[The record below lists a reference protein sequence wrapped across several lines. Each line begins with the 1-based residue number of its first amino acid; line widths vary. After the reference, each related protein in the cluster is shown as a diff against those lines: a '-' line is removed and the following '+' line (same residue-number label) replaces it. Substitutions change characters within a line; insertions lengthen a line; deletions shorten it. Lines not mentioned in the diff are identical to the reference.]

1 MGVGTDEERE
11 WEGGA
16 GIYAPRS
23 YCARSEPV
31 VSESCSL
38 KSREVS
44 IHIGEP
50 LFFLLVLQYICG

>member
-31 VSESCSL
+31 GSESCSL
-38 KSREVS
+38 KSLV
-44 IHIGEP
+44 HIY
-50 LFFLLVLQYICG
+50 LRLLPIPSLLATMDGG